1 MQEINKKTISLIA
14 LVLIT
19 VIIILGIAISYMLN
33 NRSWKQDGNLI
44 YKGNKKYEIG
54 DYYEYDE
61 TADGRLNVTDV
72 DWKVLGVDE
81 DGHLLIVS
89 ASSVEDLTLGSEQS
103 IENAKNDYLNGKN
116 KMNEI
121 AKKYGQVGAVYSRSI
136 SNEDIFKVINKE
148 STKKDVE
155 NTFYWST
162 EENPVSDLG
171 EIKLAYKNLTFYY
184 FDEKNNLIESK
195 KEESKTEPIKIG
207 TFKSNLV
214 IYENSALDE
223 YEVIAQVNE
232 NSKEFKMLFLE
243 NNNEKA
249 LYWTTNNY
257 TDVATGYVV
266 YGYNAVKYDSI
277 NYNNILY
284 SSGNTRQSTCG
295 IRVVVGIK

>member
-19 VIIILGIAISYMLN
+19 VIIILGIAISYILN

-89 ASSVEDLTLGSEQS
+89 ASSVEDLTLGSEKS

-223 YEVIAQVNE
+223 YEVIAHVNE
-232 NSKEFKMLFLE
+232 KSKEFKMLFLE

-249 LYWTTNNY
+249 LYWTSNNY

>member
-19 VIIILGIAISYMLN
+19 VIIILGIAISYILN

-89 ASSVEDLTLGSEQS
+89 ASSVEDLTLGSEKS

>member
-1 MQEINKKTISLIA
+1 MKEINKKTINLIV

-19 VIIILGIAISYMLN
+19 VIIILGIAISYILN

-54 DYYEYDE
+54 DYYDYDE

-72 DWKVLGVDE
+72 DWKVLGIDE

-103 IENAKNDYLNGKN
+103 IENAKNDYLNGKT
-116 KMNEI
+116 KMDEI
-121 AKKYGQVGAVYSRSI
+121 AEKYGQVGAVYSRSI
-136 SNEDIFKVINKE
+136 TNEDILKVINKE
-148 STKKDVE
+148 STQKDVE

-171 EIKLAYKNLTFYY
+171 EIKLTYKNSTFYY
-184 FDEKNNLIESK
+184 FDENNNLIESK
-195 KEESKTEPIKIG
+195 KEENQTEPIKIG

-214 IYENSALDE
+214 IYENGSLDE
-223 YEVIAQVNE
+223 YEVIAHVNE
-232 NSKEFKMLFLE
+232 KSKEFKMLFLE

>member
-223 YEVIAQVNE
+223 YEVIAHVNE
-232 NSKEFKMLFLE
+232 KSKEFKMLFLE

>member
-257 TDVATGYVV
+257 TNVATGYVV